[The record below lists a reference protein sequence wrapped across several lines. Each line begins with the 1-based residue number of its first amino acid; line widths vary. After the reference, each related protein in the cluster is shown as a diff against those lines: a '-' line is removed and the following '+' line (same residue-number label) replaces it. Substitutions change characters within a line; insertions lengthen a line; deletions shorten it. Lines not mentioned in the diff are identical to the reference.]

1 MMTLKTT
8 TLALLLF
15 SPLSF
20 SACTGDKS
28 RTQDRSDVAPDE
40 AMTPVQTEGLA
51 TAYFASGCFWC
62 VEAIFESVIGV
73 KEAVSGYAGGDEMSP
88 TYGDVSRGATG
99 HTETVQVFYDSSVV
113 DYPTL
118 LKVYYGSHDPTTVN
132 GQKPDFGPQY
142 RSAIFAV
149 NDQEL
154 SVARAYRDSLEGSG
168 AYAKPIATEIVPF
181 TRFWEAEEY
190 HQNFERLNPEHP
202 YIRNVSIPR
211 LQRFQAKHREL
222 LKDQQQEH

>member
-1 MMTLKTT
+1 
-8 TLALLLF
+8 
-15 SPLSF
+15 
-20 SACTGDKS
+20 
-28 RTQDRSDVAPDE
+28 
-40 AMTPVQTEGLA
+40 
-51 TAYFASGCFWC
+51 
-62 VEAIFESVIGV
+62 
-73 KEAVSGYAGGDEMSP
+73 MSP